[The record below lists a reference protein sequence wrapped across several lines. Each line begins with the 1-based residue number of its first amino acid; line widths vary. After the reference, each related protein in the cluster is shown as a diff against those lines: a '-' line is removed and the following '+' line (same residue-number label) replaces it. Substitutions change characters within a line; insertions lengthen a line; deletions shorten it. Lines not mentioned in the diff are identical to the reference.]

1 MHKVSADY
9 TFGILCLGIKLIL
22 LYCIFHITSGCQF
35 GRGQTNEIT
44 EDIEKE
50 MTYAFIVGISKY
62 PCFCLLWY
70 VKSAYVIVCFIGWAQ
85 EHELRLTHPRGWTT
99 SKEEFDW
106 SEYLEVTKSHAAPAS
121 CFSHLGSA
129 KDLGFTQGMKLEAVN
144 PENQHQICAASIM
157 KIIDHLLWIHLESN
171 DRL

>member
-1 MHKVSADY
+1 M
-9 TFGILCLGIKLIL
+9 L
-22 LYCIFHITSGCQF
+22 
-35 GRGQTNEIT
+35 
-44 EDIEKE
+44 
-50 MTYAFIVGISKY
+50 
-62 PCFCLLWY
+62 
-70 VKSAYVIVCFIGWAQ
+70 SAYVIVCFIGWAQ

-129 KDLGFTQGMKLEAVN
+129 KDLGFAQGMKLEAVN
-144 PENQHQICAASIM
+144 PENQHQICAASVM

-171 DRL
+171 DRLYLEMEQFVF